1 MKRLGGFVFL
11 VVAVFLLINARR
23 TMTSDQKETTVVIR
37 RMAEAQEREAEI
49 SRLKNAV
56 QMDSLAVAD
65 SIVKH
70 VDETPALT
78 AQAKDQADLGKLEE
92 AEKVMGSS
100 ALQQSELKDLQNHH
114 WVILGEF
121 IGGGLVGLLGVG
133 MLL

>member
-1 MKRLGGFVFL
+1 VKKLGGFVFL
-11 VVAVFLLINARR
+11 VMAVFLLINARR
-23 TMTSDQKETTVVIR
+23 TMTSDQRETSLVIR
-37 RMAEAQEREAEI
+37 RMAEAQAREGEI

-56 QMDSLAVAD
+56 EMDNLAVAD

-70 VDETPALT
+70 TDEAPALV
-78 AQAKDQADLGKLEE
+78 AQTKDQGDLGKLEQE
-92 AEKVMGSS
+92 EKLLGSS